1 MHFEGF
7 GEFLCGAGLPLEG
20 DPMAAQLR
28 LFTGPPS
35 GSAADAS
42 LTFDAIIGRYAEARS
57 LKPRTVNELKTTA
70 RKLARWAALPA
81 NQHRSP
87 TPMLVGSLSK
97 EVLADFLG
105 WVFREASQ
113 IETRSDEPASERK
126 KAGNPGRAHNKCRE
140 HLRAVLT
147 WCVEQELLPALPRLP
162 PARDTVEAAGL
173 YFFTDSELDAI
184 YWATYKLSRPRGW
197 EKPHSF
203 GQYVRG
209 ALALFLTYGVDT
221 QLVWPV
227 DAWAEGLRWRNVH
240 PPGLSPDR
248 QFRQECE
255 WGWLS
260 WRRQKTGRVFVA
272 PLTEIL
278 AAHLRSIRPTTD
290 DPEAEIFGG
299 TGTYRPCTLFQ
310 KLVRLAKIPDK
321 TDPLTGSRRKWQLKD
336 LRKTC
341 ATRHEDCTPGSASV
355 VLGHASEGMAD
366 VTRKHYANSAP
377 LLARAIAALRYPPAF
392 RAILDESL
400 RPPELLFA
408 T

>member
-1 MHFEGF
+1 MHFGF
-7 GEFLCGAGLPLEG
+7 GGEQFGGEFICGAGLPLEG

-28 LFTGPPS
+28 LFTGDPARS
-35 GSAADAS
+35 ESAAS
-42 LTFDAIIGRYAEARS
+42 PTFDSIILQYAESRA

-70 RKLARWAALPA
+70 RKLARWAGLPA

-97 EVLADFLG
+97 EVLADFLT

-113 IETRSDEPASERK
+113 SETDAGRK
-126 KAGNPGRAHNKCRE
+126 AATNPGRAHNKARE

-147 WCVEQELLPALPRLP
+147 WCVETELLPAMPRLP

-173 YFFTDSELDAI
+173 YFFTDEELDAL
-184 YWATYKLSRPRGW
+184 YWATYKLERPRAW
-197 EKPHSF
+197 DKPHSF
-203 GQYVRG
+203 GQYLRA
-209 ALALFLTYGVDT
+209 ALSMFVTYGVDT

-248 QFRQECE
+248 QFRQECQ

-278 AAHLRSIRPTTD
+278 AAHLASIRPTSE

-299 TGTYRPCTLFQ
+299 TGTYRPCSLFQ
-310 KLVRLAKIPDK
+310 RLVRLAKIPDK
-321 TDPLTGSRRKWQLKD
+321 TDPLTGARRKWQLKD

-341 ATRHEDCTPGSASV
+341 ATRHEDCTPGSSSV

-377 LLARAIAALRYPPAF
+377 LLARAIGALRYPPAF
-392 RAILDESL
+392 AAILDETL
-400 RPPELLFA
+400 RPPEMLFA

>member
-1 MHFEGF
+1 MHFGDF
-7 GEFLCGAGLPLEG
+7 GQEFICGVGLPLEG

-28 LFTGPPS
+28 LFNGDRASPTD
-35 GSAADAS
+35 AALS
-42 LTFDAIIGRYAEARS
+42 FDDVIARYAEARS

-81 NQHRSP
+81 NQHRSR

-97 EVLADFLG
+97 EVLAEFLT
-105 WVFREASQ
+105 WVFRDASQ
-113 IETRSDEPASERK
+113 IETAAEAERK
-126 KAGNPGRAHNKCRE
+126 KVTNPGRAHNKARE

-147 WCVEQELLPALPRLP
+147 WCVDQELLPALPRLP
-162 PARDTVEAAGL
+162 PARDSVEAAGL
-173 YFFTDSELDAI
+173 YFFTDEELDQL
-184 YWATYKLSRPRGW
+184 YWATYRLPQPRGW
-197 EKPHSF
+197 DKPHGF
-203 GQYVRG
+203 GQYLRA
-209 ALALFLTYGVDT
+209 ALTMFVTYGVDT

-227 DAWAEGLRWRNVH
+227 DAWAEGLRWRNLH

-272 PLTEIL
+272 PLTQLL
-278 AAHLRSIRPTTD
+278 AAHLQSIRPTAED
-290 DPEAEIFGG
+290 AEAEIFGG

-310 KLVRLAKIPDK
+310 RLVRLAKIPDK
-321 TDPLTGSRRKWQLKD
+321 TDPLTGQRRKWQLKD
-336 LRKTC
+336 LRKTA

-355 VLGHASEGMAD
+355 VLGHASEGMAA
-366 VTRKHYANSAP
+366 VTAKHYANSAP
-377 LLARAIAALRYPPAF
+377 LLARAIANLRYPPAF
-392 RAILDESL
+392 HAIVDETL

-408 T
+408 K